1 MEHTSTAKPSRF
13 ERFLKG
19 TENLGNKIPHPMMLF
34 IWLSIAV
41 ILLSFICSMFGVS
54 DVNPA
59 TGEIVTAYNLL
70 SVDGLVKMITQAVN
84 NFITLPALGMVLV
97 CMMGVGLCDHS
108 GLFYTALK
116 GFADFSKGS
125 DTVVIAAFSFV
136 SIMAGCAGGA
146 GFVVMPALGAMIWMG
161 MKKNPLA
168 GMFVAY
174 SSVSGG
180 YASSL
185 IITAWDVVN
194 ASFTTAAAQLIDP
207 NISLSPAINWYF
219 SAVSVPILTIAS
231 VVLTLKVLEPRMEK
245 YDPAF
250 SDLEAEDTIS
260 LTSAKEK
267 KALKMAGLSVLAY
280 AAVVVVLVVTGVLCD
295 PKTGSPIATNAP
307 LMKGITIFIALMFAV
322 PGTVYGVVSGK
333 FQGISDIAK
342 ALEKTMAG
350 MGGYIAL
357 MFFIAQFLNYFNWSN
372 LGIILA
378 IKGANLLKVS
388 EFPIWMVLIL
398 FMLMCMLLN
407 LFIGSASTKW
417 AILASVFVPM
427 FMVLGFHPGLIQMAY
442 RIGDAVTNPIC
453 AIDAYFVMLL
463 ALAQRYDRR
472 CGVGTLLAN
481 MMPFALTYGALMMI
495 QLLLWYFLNLPMG
508 PNAPILLS

>member
-1 MEHTSTAKPSRF
+1 MEHTSAAKPSRF

-19 TENLGNKIPHPMMLF
+19 TETLGNKIPHPMLLF
-34 IWLSIAV
+34 IWLAIVV
-41 ILLSFICSMFGVS
+41 IVASYICSMFGVS

-59 TGEIVTAYNLL
+59 TGETVAVYNLL
-70 SVDGLVKMITQAVN
+70 SWDGLVKMITQAVN

-97 CMMGVGLCDHS
+97 CMMGVGLCNHS
-108 GLFYTALK
+108 GLFYAALK
-116 GFADFSKGS
+116 GFADYSKGS
-125 DTVVIAAFSFV
+125 DTMVIAVFSFV

-146 GFVVMPALGAMIWMG
+146 GFVVMPALGAMIWMS
-161 MKKNPLA
+161 MKKNPLS

-174 SSVSGG
+174 SCVSGG

-219 SAVSVPILTIAS
+219 SAVSVPVLAIAS
-231 VVLTLKVLEPRMEK
+231 VILTVKVLEPRMEK
-245 YDPAF
+245 YDPAY
-250 SDLEAEDTIS
+250 SDLEEDDTVS
-260 LTSAKEK
+260 LPSAQEK
-267 KALKMAGLSVLAY
+267 KALKMAGLGLLVYIAI
-280 AAVVVVLVVTGVLCD
+280 VVVLVLTGILCD
-295 PKTGSPIATNAP
+295 PETGSAIATNAP
-307 LMKGITIFIALMFAV
+307 LMKGITVFIALMFAV
-322 PGTVYGVVSGK
+322 PGTVFGLVSGK
-333 FQGISDIAK
+333 FHGVPDIAK

-388 EFPIWMVLIL
+388 GFPIWLVLIL
-398 FMLMCMLLN
+398 FMLMCMVLN

-495 QLLLWYFLNLPMG
+495 QLLLWYFLKLPMG
-508 PNAPILLS
+508 PNAPIMLP

>member
-1 MEHTSTAKPSRF
+1 
-13 ERFLKG
+13 
-19 TENLGNKIPHPMMLF
+19 
-34 IWLSIAV
+34 
-41 ILLSFICSMFGVS
+41 
-54 DVNPA
+54 
-59 TGEIVTAYNLL
+59 
-70 SVDGLVKMITQAVN
+70 
-84 NFITLPALGMVLV
+84 
-97 CMMGVGLCDHS
+97 
-108 GLFYTALK
+108 
-116 GFADFSKGS
+116 
-125 DTVVIAAFSFV
+125 
-136 SIMAGCAGGA
+136 
-146 GFVVMPALGAMIWMG
+146 
-161 MKKNPLA
+161 
-168 GMFVAY
+168 
-174 SSVSGG
+174 
-180 YASSL
+180 
-185 IITAWDVVN
+185 
-194 ASFTTAAAQLIDP
+194 
-207 NISLSPAINWYF
+207 
-219 SAVSVPILTIAS
+219 
-231 VVLTLKVLEPRMEK
+231 
-245 YDPAF
+245 
-250 SDLEAEDTIS
+250 
-260 LTSAKEK
+260 
-267 KALKMAGLSVLAY
+267 
-280 AAVVVVLVVTGVLCD
+280 
-295 PKTGSPIATNAP
+295 
-307 LMKGITIFIALMFAV
+307 MFAV

-388 EFPIWMVLIL
+388 GFPIWMVLIL